1 MTSFFITIMAFIVTL
16 LSRTEYQQF
25 FLWKSVDIALFNWFV
40 SISFYFLIH
49 IIIGGVIFFISFY
62 QCIVIVMINNQVHES
77 KNQPKELL
85 ESGYYS
91 KIRHPMTS
99 RFILIILAFFFMLSS
114 LIGIPFIIVL
124 SLFFHFLTIYEEK
137 KILLPIFEEKY
148 REYVKKVKNRFF
160 TIRLKVLILILSIF
174 IMFGVIFI

>member
-1 MTSFFITIMAFIVTL
+1 L

-25 FLWKSVDIALFNWFV
+25 LLWKSVDIVLFNWFV

-62 QCIVIVMINNQVHES
+62 QCIAIVKINNQVHQT

-85 ESGYYS
+85 DSGYYS
-91 KIRHPMTS
+91 KVRHPMTS

-114 LIGIPFIIVL
+114 LIVIPFIIL
-124 SLFFHFLTIYEEK
+124 FSLFFLFLTKYEEK
-137 KILLPIFEEKY
+137 KILYPIFEEKY
-148 REYVKKVKNRFF
+148 REYIKKVKNRFF
-160 TIRLKVLILILSIF
+160 TIRLKILILILSIF
-174 IMFGVIFI
+174 MMFGVIFI